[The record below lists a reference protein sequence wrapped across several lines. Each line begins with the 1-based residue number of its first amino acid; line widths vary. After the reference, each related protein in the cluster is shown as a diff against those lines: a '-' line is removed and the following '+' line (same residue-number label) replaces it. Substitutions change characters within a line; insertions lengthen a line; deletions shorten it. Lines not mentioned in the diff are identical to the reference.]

1 MPMHPLHQIVQV
13 PGHGGV
19 HRIVT
24 TSKQGYI
31 LQSLDSANRR
41 WHAPAQTKVA
51 ALEEIAVYT
60 LEDQVPL
67 WNVFR
72 NIWNLGL
79 DDQEIRLALD
89 NEADTKTIFA
99 RFLPNYDRERVYV
112 SDMRKVLRWF
122 LALKGVVDFG
132 ADPAGQE
139 KSASGDA

>member
-1 MPMHPLHQIVQV
+1 MHPLHQIVQV

-19 HRIVT
+19 HRIIT

-31 LQSLDSANRR
+31 LQSIDADQRR

-51 ALEEIAVYT
+51 ALEEIAIFT
-60 LEDQVPL
+60 QEDQVPL

-72 NIWNLGL
+72 NIWHLGL
-79 DDQEIRLALD
+79 DDQEIRLALGND
-89 NEADTKTIFA
+89 AETKTMFA
-99 RFLPNYDRERVYV
+99 RFLPNYDNGRVYV

-122 LALKGVVDFG
+122 LALKGVVDFD
-132 ADPAGQE
+132 ADLAGPE